1 RISALLLLFPLMLLT
16 GCGVQQKPQV
26 EYRTI
31 SQPRLNLPAELTN
44 PIEAPAPPD
53 PMTFGDSVSLNAE
66 LYGVMAQC
74 NIDRAAIRQIESSR

>member
-1 RISALLLLFPLMLLT
+1 MLLT

-31 SQPRLNLPAELTN
+31 SQPRLNLPAELTS

-66 LYGVMAQC
+66 LYGVVAQC
-74 NIDRAAIRQIESSR
+74 NIDRVAIRQIESSR